1 MAPKRSVSSKI
12 PSIKP
17 IKMAESN
24 LRFEKGLKSSK
35 QRAQSIVVK
44 DDKQI
49 KWEPKNWKP
58 MWEGIQNSRK
68 KILAPV
74 DGMGCD
80 ELSLKKDKKSLNQR
94 AYHNLVGLMLSAQTK
109 DEVTHATTRY
119 LIEEQNLSIETIL
132 KTEEKVLNK
141 WIQKVGFHNTKAKH
155 IKMTT

>member
-1 MAPKRSVSSKI
+1 
-12 PSIKP
+12 
-17 IKMAESN
+17 
-24 LRFEKGLKSSK
+24 
-35 QRAQSIVVK
+35 
-44 DDKQI
+44 
-49 KWEPKNWKP
+49 

-68 KILAPV
+68 KVLAPF

-94 AYHNLVGLMLSAQTK
+94 AYHKLVELMLSAQTK
-109 DEVTHATTRY
+109 DEVTLATTRY